1 MTEPLID
8 AHDLSKEY
16 RSRDGQAV
24 KVLAD
29 ARCLVGAGDRI
40 ALVGPSGSGKSTLL
54 TILAGLVSP
63 TSGEI
68 TWPALGDR
76 DSLQPL
82 KLSFVFQ
89 TPSLFPPLTI
99 LQNVMLPLVLAGR
112 EIKVGERAE
121 MLLEAFGLSELA
133 NKLPE
138 ELSGGQAQRVA
149 MARALIIRPR
159 LILADEPTGQLDSGT
174 ARTYL
179 DTVLSLLSETPAALV
194 IATHDKAVAARMDV
208 RWTMNHGRLVPP
220 VPVEGDGI

>member
-1 MTEPLID
+1 MTEILID

-29 ARCLVGAGDRI
+29 ACCIVGAGDRI

-54 TILAGLVSP
+54 TILGGLVSP

-76 DSLQPL
+76 DGLQPL

-89 TPSLFPPLTI
+89 TPSLFPPLTV
-99 LQNVMLPLVLAGR
+99 LQNVMLPLALAGR
-112 EIKVGERAE
+112 EIKVAERAE
-121 MLLEAFGLSELA
+121 MLLEAFSLSELS

-149 MARALIIRPR
+149 MARALIVRPR

-174 ARTYL
+174 ARTFL
-179 DTVLSLLSETPAALV
+179 DTALSLLAETPAALL
-194 IATHDKAVAARMDV
+194 IATHDKTVAARMDV
-208 RWTMNHGRLVPP
+208 HWTMNHGHLLRP
-220 VPVEGDGI
+220 VPVEGDVV

>member
-29 ARCLVGAGDRI
+29 ACCIVGTGDRI

-54 TILAGLVSP
+54 TILGGLVSP
-63 TSGEI
+63 TGGEI

-99 LQNVMLPLVLAGR
+99 LQNVMLPLVLSGR
-112 EIKVGERAE
+112 EIKVEERAE
-121 MLLEAFGLSELA
+121 MLLEAFGLSELT

-149 MARALIIRPR
+149 MARALIVRPR
-159 LILADEPTGQLDSGT
+159 VILADEPTGQLDSGT
-174 ARTYL
+174 ARTFL

-194 IATHDKAVAARMDV
+194 IATHDKAIAARMDQ
-208 RWTMNHGRLVPP
+208 RWTINHGRLLPP
-220 VPVEGDGI
+220 VPTEGDGT